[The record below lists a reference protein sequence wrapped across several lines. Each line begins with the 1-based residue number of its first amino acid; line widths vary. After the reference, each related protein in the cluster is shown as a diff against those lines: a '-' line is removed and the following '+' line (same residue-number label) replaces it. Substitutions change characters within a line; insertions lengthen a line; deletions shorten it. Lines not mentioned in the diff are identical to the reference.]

1 MSTTNA
7 VIQMHQREVFE
18 TNVIRSL
25 AAGAGAGIL
34 ALVTQRIGV
43 PVPLAFLAIAGTS
56 LAAVRGDKFDKLLL
70 AGLSI
75 VLCAAPWAF
84 GLSMAWTVAL
94 SGAAAG
100 ALMVKSR
107 LCERGEEGNV
117 GASRPGLLN
126 YALGSA
132 ATGGLALGG
141 FEVARVLAARMADFQ
156 TPSPV
161 AAIVTGLVVAL
172 FASIGGMASH
182 LALKADPVE
191 ARCEELIPQLSGEFQ
206 TQAQRA
212 LTLYRACGQSLQA
225 LPREPAREEL
235 ARTLQ
240 RLTKDAVELA
250 AQWAGVETQL
260 QDDTQKELAREV
272 ADLHKSAAEA
282 KDPIARRQLEMAAAS
297 LKEEIDRLG
306 ELKLKRERIL
316 AKLKSQVAL
325 LERARVALIGMR
337 SGHAQIKA
345 AELTALA
352 RKFNA
357 LAGAQSDEAKLA
369 HEVATGAELS
379 AQEAE
384 LQQAVKVAEGIVG
397 APMSPISPIS
407 APAGESVASNEEP
420 LKH

>member
-7 VIQMHQREVFE
+7 VIQLHQREIFE
-18 TNVIRSL
+18 TNVVRGL

-34 ALVTQRIGV
+34 ALVTHRIGA
-43 PVPLAFLAIAGTS
+43 PVPLAFLAICGVS

-70 AGLSI
+70 AGLS
-75 VLCAAPWAF
+75 VGLCAAPWLF
-84 GLSMAWTVAL
+84 GLSMAWTIAL

-100 ALMVKSR
+100 GLMVKSR

-117 GASRPGLLN
+117 GASRPGMLN
-126 YALGSA
+126 YGVGAA
-132 ATGGLALGG
+132 ATGALAVGG
-141 FEVARVLAARMADFQ
+141 WEVARVLGARLADFQ
-156 TPSPV
+156 TPPLLAV
-161 AAIVTGLVVAL
+161 IITGLVVAL
-172 FASIGGMASH
+172 FTSIGGMAAH

-191 ARCEELIPQLSGEFQ
+191 ARCEELIPQLTGEFQ

-212 LTLYRACGQSLQA
+212 LTLYRACGQSMQA

-250 AQWAGVETQL
+250 AEWAGVETQL
-260 QDDTQKELAREV
+260 QDDTQKELAREI

-282 KDPIARRQLEMAAAS
+282 RDPIARRQLEMAASS
-297 LKEEIDRLG
+297 LKEEVDRLG
-306 ELKLKRERIL
+306 ELRLKRERIL

-325 LERARVALIGMR
+325 LERARVSLIGMR

-345 AELTALA
+345 AEMSALA

-357 LAGAQSDEAKLA
+357 LAGAQADEAKLA
-369 HEVATGAELS
+369 HEVATGTELA

-397 APMSPISPIS
+397 APVSPLAANDAQPV
-407 APAGESVASNEEP
+407 APEG

>member
-7 VIQMHQREVFE
+7 AVIQLHQRETFE
-18 TNVIRSL
+18 TNVMRSL
-25 AAGAGAGIL
+25 AAGVGAGVL
-34 ALVTQRIGV
+34 ALLTQRVGL

-56 LAAVRGDKFDKLLL
+56 LAAVRGDKFDKMLL
-70 AGLSI
+70 AGLS
-75 VLCAAPWAF
+75 VALCAAPWMF
-84 GLSMAWTVAL
+84 GLSLAWTVAL

-107 LCERGEEGNV
+107 LCERGEEGSV
-117 GASRPGLLN
+117 AASRPGLLN
-126 YALGSA
+126 YAVGA
-132 ATGGLALGG
+132 AGTGTLAIGG
-141 FEVARVLAARMADFQ
+141 YEVAKVLAARMADIQ
-156 TPSPV
+156 TPPLL
-161 AAIVTGLVVAL
+161 AVVVSGMVIAL
-172 FASIGGMASH
+172 FTAIGGMAAH

-235 ARTLQ
+235 ARTLS
-240 RLTKDAVELA
+240 RLTREAVELA
-250 AQWAGVETQL
+250 AEWAGVETQL
-260 QDDTQKELAREV
+260 QDDTQKDLAREI
-272 ADLHKSAAEA
+272 ADLHKSASEA

-306 ELKLKRERIL
+306 ELMRKRERIL

-325 LERARVALIGMR
+325 LERARVSLIGMR

-345 AELTALA
+345 AEMSALA

-357 LAGAQSDEAKLA
+357 LASAQGDEAKLA
-369 HEVATGAELS
+369 HEVATGSEL
-379 AQEAE
+379 AQQEAD
-384 LQQAVKVAEGIVG
+384 LQQAVKVAEGIAAG
-397 APMSPISPIS
+397 PAPVAPIS
-407 APAGESVASNEEP
+407 APEEEAKPAPAGQ

>member
-1 MSTTNA
+1 
-7 VIQMHQREVFE
+7 VIITGLVM
-18 TNVIRSL
+18 
-25 AAGAGAGIL
+25 
-34 ALVTQRIGV
+34 AL
-43 PVPLAFLAIAGTS
+43 FTS
-56 LAAVRGDKFDKLLL
+56 
-70 AGLSI
+70 I
-75 VLCAAPWAF
+75 
-84 GLSMAWTVAL
+84 
-94 SGAAAG
+94 
-100 ALMVKSR
+100 
-107 LCERGEEGNV
+107 
-117 GASRPGLLN
+117 
-126 YALGSA
+126 
-132 ATGGLALGG
+132 GGLA
-141 FEVARVLAARMADFQ
+141 A
-156 TPSPV
+156 
-161 AAIVTGLVVAL
+161 
-172 FASIGGMASH
+172 H

-240 RLTKDAVELA
+240 RLTKEAVELA
-250 AQWAGVETQL
+250 AEWAGVETQL

-282 KDPIARRQLEMAAAS
+282 RDPIARRQLEMAAAS

-306 ELKLKRERIL
+306 ELNNKRERIL

-345 AELTALA
+345 AELSALS

-357 LAGAQSDEAKLA
+357 LAGAQADEAKLA
-369 HEVATGAELS
+369 HEVATGSELAE
-379 AQEAE
+379 QEAA

-397 APMSPISPIS
+397 APISPIA
-407 APAGESVASNEEP
+407 APATEADPKIPSSG

>member
-7 VIQMHQREVFE
+7 VIQMHQREIFE
-18 TNVIRSL
+18 NNVIRGL
-25 AAGAGAGIL
+25 AAGAGAGVL
-34 ALVTQRIGV
+34 ALLTSRIGA
-43 PVPLAFLAIAGTS
+43 PVPIAFLAIAGTS

-70 AGLSI
+70 AGLSV
-75 VLCAAPWAF
+75 VLCAAPWLF
-84 GLSMAWTVAL
+84 GLSMAWTIAL

-117 GASRPGLLN
+117 AASRPGMLN
-126 YALGSA
+126 YSVGAA
-132 ATGGLALGG
+132 ATAGLAVGG
-141 FEVARVLAARMADFQ
+141 FEVARVLGAQMASFQ
-156 TPSPV
+156 TPPLL
-161 AAIVTGLVVAL
+161 AAILTGLVIAL
-172 FASIGGMASH
+172 FTSIGGMAAH

-212 LTLYRACGQSLQA
+212 LTLYRACGQSMQA
-225 LPREPAREEL
+225 LPREPARDEL
-235 ARTLQ
+235 SRTLQ
-240 RLTKDAVELA
+240 RLTKEAVELA
-250 AQWAGVETQL
+250 AEWAGVETQL

-282 KDPIARRQLEMAAAS
+282 RDPIARRQLEMAASS
-297 LKEEIDRLG
+297 LKEEIDRLA
-306 ELKLKRERIL
+306 ELRLKRERIL

-345 AELTALA
+345 AEMTALA

-357 LAGAQSDEAKLA
+357 LAGAQADEAKLA
-369 HEVATGAELS
+369 HEVATGTELA
-379 AQEAE
+379 AQEAA
-384 LQQAVKVAEGIVG
+384 LHQAVKVAEGIVG
-397 APMSPISPIS
+397 APISPIS
-407 APAGESVASNEEP
+407 APEGEQIASAEVT

>member
-7 VIQMHQREVFE
+7 VIQMHQREIFE
-18 TNVIRSL
+18 TNVVRGL
-25 AAGAGAGIL
+25 AAGAGAGVL
-34 ALVTQRIGV
+34 ALLTSRIGA

-56 LAAVRGDKFDKLLL
+56 LAAVRGDKLDKMLL
-70 AGLSI
+70 AGLSV
-75 VLCAAPWAF
+75 VLCAAPWLF
-84 GLSMAWTVAL
+84 GFSMAWTIAL

-117 GASRPGLLN
+117 GASRPGMLN
-126 YALGSA
+126 YTVGAV
-132 ATGGLALGG
+132 ATAGLAIGG
-141 FEVARVLAARMADFQ
+141 YEVSRVLGAQMAYFQ
-156 TPSPV
+156 TPHLLAV
-161 AAIVTGLVVAL
+161 IITGLVIAL
-172 FASIGGMASH
+172 FTSIGGMAAH

-191 ARCEELIPQLSGEFQ
+191 ARCEELIPTLSGEFH

-212 LTLYRACGQSLQA
+212 LTLYRACGQSMQA
-225 LPREPAREEL
+225 LPREPARDEL
-235 ARTLQ
+235 SRTLQ
-240 RLTKDAVELA
+240 RLTKEAVELA
-250 AQWAGVETQL
+250 AEWAGVETQL
-260 QDDTQKELAREV
+260 QDDTQKELAREI

-282 KDPIARRQLEMAAAS
+282 RDPIARRQLEMAAAS

-345 AELTALA
+345 AEMSALA

-357 LAGAQSDEAKLA
+357 LAGAQADEAKLA
-369 HEVATGAELS
+369 HEVATGTELA
-379 AQEAE
+379 AQEAA
-384 LQQAVKVAEGIVG
+384 LHQAVKVAEGIVG
-397 APMSPISPIS
+397 APIAPIS
-407 APAGESVASNEEP
+407 APNAEDVQVASSGSIKN
-420 LKH
+420 

>member
-7 VIQMHQREVFE
+7 AVLQMHQREIFE
-18 TNVIRSL
+18 SNVMRSL
-25 AAGAGAGIL
+25 AAGAGAGVL
-34 ALVTQRIGV
+34 ALMTSRIGL

-56 LAAVRGDKFDKLLL
+56 LAAVRGDRFDKLLL
-70 AGLSI
+70 AGLSV
-75 VLCAAPWAF
+75 VLCAAPWLF

-94 SGAAAG
+94 SGSAAG

-117 GASRPGLLN
+117 GASRPGMMH
-126 YALGSA
+126 YAAGA
-132 ATGGLALGG
+132 AGTAALSVGGL
-141 FEVARVLAARMADFQ
+141 EVARVLAARMADFQ
-156 TPSPV
+156 TPHLV
-161 AAIVTGLVVAL
+161 AVVVSGLVIAL
-172 FASIGGMASH
+172 FTAIGGIAAH
-182 LALKADPVE
+182 LALKSDPVE
-191 ARCEELIPQLSGEFQ
+191 ARCEELIPTLTGEFQ

-225 LPREPAREEL
+225 LPREAAREEL

-240 RLTKDAVELA
+240 RLTREAVELA
-250 AQWAGVETQL
+250 AEWAGVEVQL
-260 QDDTQKELAREV
+260 QDDTQKDLAREV

-282 KDPIARRQLEMAAAS
+282 RDPIARRQLEMAASS
-297 LKEEIDRLG
+297 LREEIDRLG

-345 AELTALA
+345 AEMSALA

-357 LAGAQSDEAKLA
+357 LAGAQADEAKLA
-369 HEVATGAELS
+369 HEVATGSELA
-379 AQEAE
+379 AQEAQ
-384 LQQAVKVAEGIVG
+384 LQQAVKVAEEIAA
-397 APMSPISPIS
+397 APVAPISS
-407 APAGESVASNEEP
+407 ADNEAAP
-420 LKH
+420 GSTSGLKH

>member
-7 VIQMHQREVFE
+7 AVIQLHQREIFE
-18 TNVIRSL
+18 TNVLRGL
-25 AAGAGAGIL
+25 AAGAGAGVL
-34 ALVTQRIGV
+34 ALLAQRIGA

-70 AGLSI
+70 AGLSV
-75 VLCAAPWAF
+75 VLCAAPWMF
-84 GLSMAWTVAL
+84 GLSLAWTIAL

-107 LCERGEEGNV
+107 LCERGEEGSV
-117 GASRPGLLN
+117 GASRPGMLN
-126 YALGSA
+126 YTVGAA
-132 ATGGLALGG
+132 ATGALALGG

-156 TPSPV
+156 TPHLLAV
-161 AAIVTGLVVAL
+161 VITGLVIAL
-172 FASIGGMASH
+172 FTSIGGMAAH

-191 ARCEELIPQLSGEFQ
+191 ARCEELIPQLSGEFH

-235 ARTLQ
+235 ARTIQ
-240 RLTKDAVELA
+240 KLTREAVELA
-250 AQWAGVETQL
+250 AEWSGVEEQL

-282 KDPIARRQLEMAAAS
+282 RDPIARRQLEMAAAS

-306 ELKLKRERIL
+306 ELRLKRERIL

-345 AELTALA
+345 AELSALA

-357 LAGAQSDEAKLA
+357 LAGAQADEAKLA
-369 HEVATGAELS
+369 HEVATGSELAAQDAEL
-379 AQEAE
+379 A
-384 LQQAVKVAEGIVG
+384 QAVKVAEGIVG
-397 APMSPISPIS
+397 APISPIS
-407 APAGESVASNEEP
+407 APGLDEPKSAGESIKS
-420 LKH
+420 

>member
-7 VIQMHQREVFE
+7 VIQMHQREIFE
-18 TNVIRSL
+18 TNVIRGL
-25 AAGAGAGIL
+25 AAGAGAGVL
-34 ALVTQRIGV
+34 ALLTARIGA

-56 LAAVRGDKFDKLLL
+56 LAAVRGDKFDKMLL
-70 AGLSI
+70 AGLSV
-75 VLCAAPWAF
+75 VLCAAPWLF
-84 GLSMAWTVAL
+84 GLSMAWTIAL

-117 GASRPGLLN
+117 GASRPGMLN
-126 YALGSA
+126 YTVGAV
-132 ATGGLALGG
+132 ATGGLAIGG
-141 FEVARVLAARMADFQ
+141 FEVARVLGAQMASFQ
-156 TPSPV
+156 TPHLV
-161 AAIVTGLVVAL
+161 AAILTGLVMAL
-172 FASIGGMASH
+172 FTSIGGIAAH

-212 LTLYRACGQSLQA
+212 LTLYRACGVSMQA
-225 LPREPAREEL
+225 LPREPARDEL
-235 ARTLQ
+235 SRTLQ
-240 RLTKDAVELA
+240 RLTREAVELA
-250 AQWAGVETQL
+250 AEWSGVEAQL
-260 QDDTQKELAREV
+260 QDDTQKELAHEV

-282 KDPIARRQLEMAAAS
+282 RDPIARRQLEMAASS
-297 LKEEIDRLG
+297 LKEELDRLG
-306 ELKLKRERIL
+306 ELRQKRERIL

-325 LERARVALIGMR
+325 LERARVSLIGMR

-345 AELTALA
+345 AEMTALS

-357 LAGAQSDEAKLA
+357 LAGAQADEAKLA
-369 HEVATGAELS
+369 HEVATGSELA
-379 AQEAE
+379 AQEDA

-397 APMSPISPIS
+397 APIAPIS
-407 APAGESVASNEEP
+407 APNVEAGAVASNET

>member
-1 MSTTNA
+1 MSTTHA

-18 TNVIRSL
+18 TNVIRGL
-25 AAGAGAGIL
+25 AAGAGAGVL
-34 ALVTQRIGV
+34 ALLTSRIGA

-56 LAAVRGDKFDKLLL
+56 LAAVRGDRLDKLLL
-70 AGLSI
+70 AGLS
-75 VLCAAPWAF
+75 VALCAAPWMF

-94 SGAAAG
+94 SGSAAG

-117 GASRPGLLN
+117 GASRPGMLN
-126 YALGSA
+126 YSVGAA
-132 ATGGLALGG
+132 ATAALSVGGW
-141 FEVARVLAARMADFQ
+141 EVARVLGARMADFQ
-156 TPSPV
+156 TPPLLAV
-161 AAIVTGLVVAL
+161 IITGLVMAL
-172 FASIGGMASH
+172 FTSIGGMAAH

-240 RLTKDAVELA
+240 RLTKEAVELA
-250 AQWAGVETQL
+250 AEWAGVEAQL

-282 KDPIARRQLEMAAAS
+282 RDPIARRQLEMAASS
-297 LKEEIDRLG
+297 LKEELDRLG
-306 ELKLKRERIL
+306 ELRLKRERIL

-345 AELTALA
+345 AEMSALA

-357 LAGAQSDEAKLA
+357 LAGAQADEAKLA
-369 HEVATGAELS
+369 HEVAAGTELA
-379 AQEAE
+379 AQEAA
-384 LQQAVKVAEGIVG
+384 LHQAVKVAEGIAG
-397 APMSPISPIS
+397 APISPIA
-407 APAGESVASNEEP
+407 APTDEEVKVASSEG

>member
-7 VIQMHQREVFE
+7 VIQLHHREIFE
-18 TNVIRSL
+18 TNVIRGL
-25 AAGAGAGIL
+25 AAGAGAGVL
-34 ALVTQRIGV
+34 ALLTSRIGA

-70 AGLSI
+70 AGLS
-75 VLCAAPWAF
+75 VVACAAPWLF
-84 GLSMAWTVAL
+84 GLSMAWTIAL

-107 LCERGEEGNV
+107 LCERGVEGSV

-126 YALGSA
+126 YAVGA
-132 ATGGLALGG
+132 VATAGLAVGG
-141 FEVARVLAARMADFQ
+141 FEVARVLGARMADFQ
-156 TPSPV
+156 TPPLLAV
-161 AAIVTGLVVAL
+161 IVTGLVMAL
-172 FASIGGMASH
+172 FTSIGGMAAH

-235 ARTLQ
+235 AKTLQ
-240 RLTKDAVELA
+240 RLTRDAVELA
-250 AQWAGVETQL
+250 AEWAGVEAQL
-260 QDDTQKELAREV
+260 QDDTQKELAREI

-282 KDPIARRQLEMAAAS
+282 RDPIARRQLEMAASS

-306 ELKLKRERIL
+306 ELRLKRERIL

-345 AELTALA
+345 AEMSALA
-352 RKFNA
+352 RKFTA
-357 LAGAQSDEAKLA
+357 LAGAQADEAKLA
-369 HEVATGAELS
+369 HEVATGTELA
-379 AQEAE
+379 AQEAA

-397 APMSPISPIS
+397 APISPIS
-407 APAGESVASNEEP
+407 APAEAEAKIPASETIKN
-420 LKH
+420 